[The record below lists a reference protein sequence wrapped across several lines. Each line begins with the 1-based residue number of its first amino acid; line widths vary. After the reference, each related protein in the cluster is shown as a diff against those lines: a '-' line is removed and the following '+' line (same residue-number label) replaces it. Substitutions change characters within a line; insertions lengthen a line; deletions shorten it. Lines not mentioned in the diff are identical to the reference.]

1 MTALLKYADSQ
12 IIELVSYSFPHMRWW
27 LEVIIATKSKEH
39 RCLQL
44 IQVLSNIYVPKN
56 LAPDIIKHSH
66 TYFYTFPKFCRVI
79 VVVKPTFGSH
89 EKAIGNKGFLRCG
102 FDVLRQPSQALSKSC
117 FTLRANRV
125 IQISLGSFM
134 PFIRQIRSYRYHY
147 HMRHI
152 GRIFLGILQCHKCM
166 T

>member
-66 TYFYTFPKFCRVI
+66 IYLYTFPKFCRVI
-79 VVVKPTFGSH
+79 VVVKPTFGPH
-89 EKAIGNKGFLRCG
+89 EKAIRNKSFLRCG
-102 FDVLRQPSQALSKSC
+102 FYFLRQPSQVGSKSC
-117 FTLRANRV
+117 FPLRANRV
-125 IQISLGSFM
+125 IQISFRSNVPFM
-134 PFIRQIRSYRYHY
+134 RVTR
-147 HMRHI
+147 
-152 GRIFLGILQCHKCM
+152 
-166 T
+166 